1 MRKGHQEGSG
11 TLAMV
16 LLIAIIGL
24 LLMSGLQRQLDAAIQ
39 VGNDERHYLRAFN
52 QALSSLNWGRG
63 QRWATLTE
71 SWQCQQLSAE
81 QLVVCLRAASDGE
94 QGLLRGEGTLPA
106 SAQPLRLYQRVSF
119 SGLSSGQITIQ
130 PLGNGWL
137 DFCPD
142 KEATRCDATE

>member
-1 MRKGHQEGSG
+1 MIKGKQEGSG

-39 VGNDERHYLRAFN
+39 MGSDERHYLRAFN
-52 QALSSLNWGRG
+52 QALSSLNWGVG
-63 QRWATLTE
+63 QRWGALTE
-71 SWQCQQLSAE
+71 NWQCQQLSADP
-81 QLVVCLRAASDGE
+81 LVVCLRAASDGG
-94 QGLLRGEGTLPA
+94 QGLLRGDGAIPA
-106 SAQPLRLYQRVSF
+106 SPRPLRLYQRVSF
-119 SGLSSGQITIQ
+119 SALSSGQITIQ

-142 KEATRCDATE
+142 KDVAHCDATE

>member
-1 MRKGHQEGSG
+1 MKKGSQKGSG

-16 LLIAIIGL
+16 MLIAIIGL

-39 VGNDERHYLRAFN
+39 TGNDERHYLRAFN

-63 QRWATLTE
+63 QHWNTITE

-81 QLVVCLRAASDGE
+81 QLVVCLRMVSDGA
-94 QGLLRGEGTLPA
+94 QGLLRGEGTFPTLA
-106 SAQPLRLYQRVSF
+106 RPLRLYQRVSF
-119 SGLSSGQITIQ
+119 SALSSGKIAIQ
-130 PLGNGWL
+130 PWGSGWL

-142 KEATRCDATE
+142 KEVTRCDATE

>member
-1 MRKGHQEGSG
+1 MKKGHQEGSG

-16 LLIAIIGL
+16 MLIAIIGL
-24 LLMSGLQRQLDAAIQ
+24 LLMSGLQRQLDTAIQ

-63 QRWATLTE
+63 QHWNTLTE
-71 SWQCQQLSAE
+71 NWQCQQLSAE
-81 QLVVCLRAASDGE
+81 PLVVCLRAASDGE
-94 QGLLRGEGTLPA
+94 QGLLRGEGMFPA
-106 SAQPLRLYQRVSF
+106 STRPLRLYQRVSF
-119 SGLSSGQITIQ
+119 SLLSSGQIAIQ

-142 KEATRCDATE
+142 KDVARCDATE

>member
-1 MRKGHQEGSG
+1 MKKGHQEGSG

-24 LLMSGLQRQLDAAIQ
+24 LLMSGLQRQLDTAIQ
-39 VGNDERHYLRAFN
+39 VGSDERHYLRAFN

-106 SAQPLRLYQRVSF
+106 SARPLTLYQRVSF
-119 SGLSSGQITIQ
+119 SGLSSGQIAIQ

-142 KEATRCDATE
+142 KDVTRCDAPE